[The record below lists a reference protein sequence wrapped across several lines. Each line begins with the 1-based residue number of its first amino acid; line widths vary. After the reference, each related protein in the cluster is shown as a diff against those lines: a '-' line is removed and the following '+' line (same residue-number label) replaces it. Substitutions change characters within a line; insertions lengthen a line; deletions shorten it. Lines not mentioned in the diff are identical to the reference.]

1 MANCIKC
8 GIETNSPK
16 FCSRSCSTSYNNSES
31 PKRKLKNKCVV
42 CDTPIK
48 SPLKRCVLC
57 RGRVLS
63 EPEPKIC
70 PTCGSKFRNR
80 WNKYCSK
87 ECVKQNTEESTAS
100 KAKHREEYLEYIQRW
115 KDGIESGNR
124 SLSSVSWHIRRYLF
138 EKYDSK
144 CCKCGWS
151 EVNPTSGKI
160 PLQIDHINGKWSDN
174 SENNLQLLCPNCH
187 SLTPYYGSLNKGNGR
202 PRHYK
207 PQTSG
212 K

>member
-8 GIETNSPK
+8 GIETSNPR
-16 FCSRSCSTSYNNSES
+16 FCSRTCSTSYNNSKC
-31 PKRKLKNKCVV
+31 PKRKPKNNCIT
-42 CDTPIK
+42 CGTQIK

-57 RGRVLS
+57 RSKMLS
-63 EPEPKIC
+63 EPRTC
-70 PTCGSKFRNR
+70 PTCGSKFRHK

-87 ECVKQNTEESTAS
+87 VCVQQNTGESTAS
-100 KAKHREEYLEYIQRW
+100 KTRHREEYLRYIQRW

-138 EKYDSK
+138 EKYGSK
-144 CCKCGWS
+144 CCKCNWY
-151 EVNPTSGKI
+151 EVNPTSGKV
-160 PLQIDHINGKWSDN
+160 PLQIDHINGDWSDN
-174 SENNLQLLCPNCH
+174 SEANLQLLCPNCH
-187 SLTPYYGSLNKGNGR
+187 ALTPYYGSLNKGHGR

-207 PQTSG
+207 PQASG